1 MVKPIGAWSRTA
13 DFARSVWANRRW
25 VVLAPH
31 QDDEAI
37 GTGAL
42 IIDTARRGTL
52 AGVVFLTD
60 GAASHPDSAIVSTR
74 RLAALRR
81 REAAASLRILA
92 GPRTP
97 ATFLDWPDAHP
108 FRPGSPPFDRA
119 ARRLA
124 AVLRSRGAD
133 ALAVTASDEPH
144 CDHEAAA
151 QLAEASVALARRPV
165 RIFFY
170 GVWSSPALRAGY
182 RCLRLDGRPVRA
194 LRQRALDCHRSQLT
208 PVAGEGFRLTPLQAD
223 LRRRPVDLLFTKV
236 FSHAS
241 LANAGS

>member
-1 MVKPIGAWSRTA
+1 MVKPIGDWSRTA
-13 DFARSVWANRRW
+13 DFGRSVWANRRW
-25 VVLAPH
+25 LVLAPH
-31 QDDEAI
+31 PDDEAI

-42 IIDTARRGTL
+42 IVDTARRGML

-60 GAASHPDSAIVSTR
+60 GAASHPESASVSPR

-81 REAAASLRILA
+81 REAEASLRVLCGA
-92 GPRTP
+92 RPP

-108 FRPGSPPFDRA
+108 FQPGTAPFHRS

-124 AVLRSRGAD
+124 ALLRARRAD
-133 ALAVTASDEPH
+133 ALAVTAADEPH

-151 QLAEASVALARRPV
+151 QLAHAAVALARRPV

-170 GVWSSPALRAGY
+170 GVWSSPAVRAGV
-182 RCLRLDGRPVRA
+182 RCLRLDARPTRT

-208 PVAGEGFRLTPLQAD
+208 PAAGEGFRLTAEQAD

-236 FSHAS
+236 FAHPP
-241 LANAGS
+241 LPHAGS